1 MTQEN
6 WEEKYNR
13 LAMNIAGHYDISLPP
28 EVFDFISTEL
38 EKAKQQEQD
47 RIIKIIEEEIFWGEK
62 SESWLVEDKDD
73 LLEQIKK

>member
-47 RIIKIIEEEIFWGEK
+47 RIIKIIEKIKPFA
-62 SESWLVEDKDD
+62 VIDD
-73 LLEQIKK
+73 GTLIQQDLI